1 MLRTEGCFAVKLEFG
16 CYFALP
22 QSNQK
27 AVKEN
32 PLTSKDNFVV
42 FQSALPC
49 LIPPTNMSQAYLLNG
64 VTENVPDID
73 IRYFT
78 RSYFACHGRSCTYT
92 ARNITSEALVESCR
106 DNKCFLWHHPKLR
119 FGIRL
124 SHWES
129 CQLAD

>member
-1 MLRTEGCFAVKLEFG
+1 M
-16 CYFALP
+16 P

-73 IRYFT
+73 IRYFI
-78 RSYFACHGRSCTYT
+78 RSYFACHIVRIFASCIALLYTMHMRVRSILPLPQKCTSLALFGSPIGFPGDVGLT
-92 ARNITSEALVESCR
+92 PTS
-106 DNKCFLWHHPKLR
+106 
-119 FGIRL
+119 FGIK
-124 SHWES
+124 E
-129 CQLAD
+129 QPPINAKV